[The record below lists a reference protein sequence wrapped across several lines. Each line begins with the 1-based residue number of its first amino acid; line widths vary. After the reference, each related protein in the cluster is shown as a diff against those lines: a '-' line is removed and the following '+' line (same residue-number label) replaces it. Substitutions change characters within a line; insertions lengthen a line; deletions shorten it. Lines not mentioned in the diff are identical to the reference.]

1 MMRSI
6 PDINNSVK
14 ITTMLSFARATF
26 LLGVQLLAN
35 ILPAARAAQ
44 YNYDEIED
52 IFDGLRNENCTGFD
66 LCNPEWTEATFDGWQ
81 KHHLFILINCQMEMN
96 YDILDRRIVE
106 IVNNDL
112 NDMGIFNTLD
122 RIDLVY
128 NALDFSDDVV
138 EAGECGNDAD
148 ASAPAPGE
156 SLDTI
161 CGSVGYYGKCHP
173 DLTKSSVNEYTKFAL
188 KELIRCQVRRFE
200 DILDDDD
207 VDSVLRFLN
216 NMNKDT
222 LERTALE
229 FNDIANAE
237 FCGGPD
243 DADAPVAAPS
253 GDMPDNAPSSGY
265 IYSSIGGVA
274 VTAYGY
280 AFGF

>member
-1 MMRSI
+1 
-6 PDINNSVK
+6 
-14 ITTMLSFARATF
+14 MLSFARATF

-35 ILPAARAAQ
+35 ILPAARAAK
-44 YNYDEIED
+44 YTIDEIED
-52 IFDGLRNENCTGFD
+52 IFDGLRNRNCTGFD
-66 LCNPEWTEATFDGWQ
+66 LCNPDWTEATFDGWQ

-96 YDILDRRIVE
+96 YDILDHRTVE

-112 NDMGIFNTLD
+112 NDMEIFNTLD

-148 ASAPAPGE
+148 ASAPAPAE

-161 CGSVGYYGKCHP
+161 CGSIGYYGKCHP
-173 DLTKSSVNEYTKFAL
+173 DLTKSSVSEYTKFAL

-207 VDSVLRFLN
+207 VDSVLTYLN

-243 DADAPVAAPS
+243 DAEAPVAAPS
-253 GDMPDNAPSSGY
+253 DDMPDNAPSSGY

-280 AFGF
+280 MFGF